1 MRKLR
6 LSRFL
11 RGRHPA
17 APAGA
22 AAAAGA
28 AVTAGAAAEPR
39 PLTGPAVAWLLGIAG
54 LAAYNWWILVP
65 LVPGLMKSPSELFS
79 NMEVTG
85 QPYAAAMQ
93 HADLAS
99 GLLLAGAFL
108 AIGSRGIL
116 AARREWVAMMV
127 FAIAGALGGIF
138 PEVCADE
145 VSVACRS
152 VEWKFQLP
160 VSQYL
165 HMAVGIV
172 EFAAIT
178 FALLLA
184 VRRTR
189 DERTRSA
196 RIYRELAIGALVGYP
211 LLGAAYLTDWLG
223 GLVEPVFFV
232 GFTVMVL
239 TQLAERTKFAWR
251 ADLPGRGAAGTS
263 QAGGAGAAHR
273 RGRERGHHRAGD
285 RRGLAASL
293 PGGHGAVGQPG
304 RAALAIAP
312 GMSRSARRAGARANS
327 LKLIWQAGCLVAQP
341 EAGQAA
347 EVGDEPFVLVSGIR
361 GGDRVHQQLVEGW
374 PASPVEH
381 SAAEVR
387 QPRFAEVAVGVDRE
401 VGIGH
406 RGRRPAS
413 RRSRGRRGR

>member
-1 MRKLR
+1 
-6 LSRFL
+6 
-11 RGRHPA
+11 
-17 APAGA
+17 
-22 AAAAGA
+22 
-28 AVTAGAAAEPR
+28 
-39 PLTGPAVAWLLGIAG
+39 VAWLLGIAG

-116 AARREWVAMMV
+116 TARREWVAMMV

-211 LLGAAYLTDWLG
+211 LLGAAYLTDRLG

-263 QAGGAGAAHR
+263 QAGGAGQ
-273 RGRERGHHRAGD
+273 RAGED
-285 RRGLAASL
+285 ASEDTTEPEIVAAWRRHSPAAMVRSVSQGGRRWRSRPACPARPAGRGTCEFVKANLAGGL
-293 PGGHGAVGQPG
+293 P
-304 RAALAIAP
+304 R
-312 GMSRSARRAGARANS
+312 RSARGR
-327 LKLIWQAGCLVAQP
+327 
-341 EAGQAA
+341 
-347 EVGDEPFVLVSGIR
+347 SGR
-361 GGDRVHQQLVEGW
+361 G
-374 PASPVEH
+374 S
-381 SAAEVR
+381 
-387 QPRFAEVAVGVDRE
+387 
-401 VGIGH
+401 
-406 RGRRPAS
+406 GR
-413 RRSRGRRGR
+413 